1 MGVCL
6 SCLFQNE
13 ALQLL
18 ATSHPTLT
26 KPSKGCLPGVRR
38 QNAWPCLG
46 CSIQTF
52 FFLRQKKKGK
62 SLLGNEFGSIMP
74 FPLRTMRQDC

>member
-6 SCLFQNE
+6 CCLFQNK

-18 ATSHPTLT
+18 ATSHHTPT

-52 FFLRQKKKGK
+52 FF
-62 SLLGNEFGSIMP
+62 
-74 FPLRTMRQDC
+74 